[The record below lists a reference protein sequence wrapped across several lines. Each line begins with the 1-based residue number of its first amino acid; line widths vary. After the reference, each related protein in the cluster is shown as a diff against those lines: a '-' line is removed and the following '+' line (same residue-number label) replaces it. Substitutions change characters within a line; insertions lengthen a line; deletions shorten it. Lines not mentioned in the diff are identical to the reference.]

1 MGNLPQIKDVVDC
14 LKLSPTSQSP
24 GELRFGNKGSLSV
37 NTHDQTWW
45 DFENGD
51 GGGVL
56 DFIVHNG
63 EASDRSSARQ
73 WCKERGLIADEPSPI
88 KPVREHIYRDPD
100 GNPVSKAVKY
110 STGKWTQKRFENG
123 GWLYGT
129 KGVRRYPYGADR
141 LTREDASKLLFIFEG
156 EKDCERAWQH
166 GLSATTNVGGAGKW
180 RSHLNDHITG
190 RTVCIVPDNDAAG
203 ANHATKV
210 AASLERS
217 QIDNFILDYAAGL
230 PEKADFSDWMDANG
244 NDAKRFL
251 AMAEAAK
258 ELPREPVKPIK
269 KILTMIGDIEIK
281 EPEYL
286 IDETIETKTLAA
298 LVGPSGSGKTFVA
311 IDLAMSVATGTPYH
325 GNEVQKGLVIMS
337 AGEGHS
343 GIPRRVDAWLAHYG
357 KDTSTAALAL
367 TSRAVDLFDE
377 AYQAAFCSEIDAIA
391 KLQGAPKLII
401 IDTVARH
408 MGGLDENA
416 SRDMGALIA
425 TADKLKDD
433 YGCVVLL
440 VHHTGHANPD
450 RARGSTAFKGA
461 LDTEILVKPLGEHDL
476 TTSCEKQKD
485 GAPFPTR
492 QFLKVT
498 VGQSLILQQVEAAAK
513 SRRKITAAEQYALDS
528 LSGTFDEIGRA
539 TAHVEEWRPNF
550 YAGHPADS
558 LDAKRKAFNRA
569 RQALINRGF
578 VECNEDKYS
587 LRDSGT

>member
-1 MGNLPQIKDVVDC
+1 MGNLPQIKDVVAC
-14 LKLSPTSQSP
+14 MKMTPTSQSP

-37 NTHDQTWW
+37 NTGANTFYDH
-45 DFENGD
+45 ENEV
-51 GGGVL
+51 GGGVFDL
-56 DFIVHNG
+56 IVYKG
-63 EASDRSSARQ
+63 EAIDQRAAAN
-73 WCKERGLIADEPSPI
+73 WCKERGLIADETSSRAPI
-88 KPVREHIYRDPD
+88 REHVYVDPD
-100 GNPVSKAVKY
+100 GNPVSKAVKF
-110 STGKWTQKRFENG
+110 SSGKWTQMRFENG
-123 GWLYGT
+123 RWLFGT
-129 KGVRRYPYGADR
+129 KGVRRFPYGADK
-141 LTREDASKLLFIFEG
+141 LKNDDPSKLLFIFEG

-180 RSHLNDHITG
+180 RSHLNDYIIG

-217 QIDNFILDYAAGL
+217 QIDCFILDYAAGL
-230 PEKADFSDWMDANG
+230 PEKGDFSDWMDQNG
-244 NDAKRFL
+244 NDAQHFL

-281 EPEYL
+281 DPEYL

-343 GIPRRVDAWLAHYG
+343 GIPRRVDAWLAHHG
-357 KDTSTAALAL
+357 KETSTAALAL

-391 KLQGAPKLII
+391 KMQGAPKMII

-408 MGGLDENA
+408 MGSLDENA
-416 SRDMGALIA
+416 TKDMGALIA

-550 YAGHPADS
+550 YAGHTADS